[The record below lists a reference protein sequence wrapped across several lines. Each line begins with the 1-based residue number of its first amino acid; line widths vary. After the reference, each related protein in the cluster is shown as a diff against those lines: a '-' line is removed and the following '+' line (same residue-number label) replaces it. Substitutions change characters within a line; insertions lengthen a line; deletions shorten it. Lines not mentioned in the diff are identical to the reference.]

1 LLEQGSKFV
10 THGEIEQI
18 MDGIQDTISRRRAA
32 GEYPAGLETELEAEF
47 ASILA
52 LTHRGEADRADALE
66 RLLQE
71 VRMHAPHVS
80 GLTATSSRI
89 PLVNLLHKVVR
100 RLVARQ
106 TRGLAAQQRAVNEQV
121 IAMLELLVDDAR
133 SREDADKR
141 MVAKLS
147 KHVLDRVAVV
157 DHLYF
162 IVAELETRLRKFE
175 AGK

>member
-1 LLEQGSKFV
+1 M

-18 MDGIQDTISRRRAA
+18 MAGIQDTIARRRAA

-47 ASILA
+47 ASILE

-100 RLVARQ
+100 RLIARQ

-121 IAMLELLVDDAR
+121 IAMLEHLVDDAR
-133 SREDADKR
+133 SREDADRR

-162 IVAELETRLRKFE
+162 IVAELETKLRKFE

>member
-1 LLEQGSKFV
+1 MKQV
-10 THGEIEQI
+10 EIEQ
-18 MDGIQDTISRRRAA
+18 MMADIQDTIGRRRAA
-32 GEYPAGLETELEAEF
+32 GEYPAGLEQELEAEF

-66 RLLQE
+66 LLLQE
-71 VRMHAPHVS
+71 AKRCAPEVS
-80 GLTATSSRI
+80 GLTPTSSRVPFLNI
-89 PLVNLLHKVVR
+89 LHKIMR
-100 RLVARQ
+100 RLIARQ
-106 TRGLAAQQRAVNEQV
+106 TKGLAAQQRAVNDQL
-121 IAMLELLVDDAR
+121 IAMLEHLVADAR
-133 SREDADKR
+133 GREDADSR

-175 AGK
+175 AGQ

>member
-1 LLEQGSKFV
+1 MK
-10 THGEIEQI
+10 HAEIEQI
-18 MDGIQDTISRRRAA
+18 MAGIQDTIARRRAA
-32 GEYPAGLETELEAEF
+32 GEYPAGLEAELESEF

-66 RLLQE
+66 KLLE
-71 VRMHAPHVS
+71 EAKRSASEVS
-80 GLTATSSRI
+80 GLTPTSSRV
-89 PLVNLLHKVVR
+89 PLLNIFHKIVR
-100 RLVARQ
+100 RLIARQ

-121 IAMLELLVDDAR
+121 IAMLGHLVDDAR
-133 SREDADKR
+133 SREDADRR

-162 IVAELETRLRKFE
+162 IVAELETKLRKFE

>member
-1 LLEQGSKFV
+1 M

-18 MDGIQDTISRRRAA
+18 MAGIQDTIARRRAV

-52 LTHRGEADRADALE
+52 LSHRGEADRADALE

-100 RLVARQ
+100 RLIARQ

-121 IAMLELLVDDAR
+121 IAMLEHLVDDAR
-133 SREDADKR
+133 SREDADRR

-162 IVAELETRLRKFE
+162 IVAELETKLRKFE

>member
-1 LLEQGSKFV
+1 MKQV
-10 THGEIEQI
+10 EIEQL
-18 MDGIQDTISRRRAA
+18 MADIQDTIARRRAA
-32 GEYPAGLETELEAEF
+32 GEYPAGLEQELEAEF

-66 RLLQE
+66 LLLAQAK
-71 VRMHAPHVS
+71 RCAPEVS
-80 GLTATSSRI
+80 GLTPTSSRVPFLNI
-89 PLVNLLHKVVR
+89 LHKIMR
-100 RLVARQ
+100 RLIARQ
-106 TRGLAAQQRAVNEQV
+106 TRGLAAQQRAVNDQL
-121 IAMLELLVDDAR
+121 IAMLEHLVADAR
-133 SREDADKR
+133 GREDADDR

-175 AGK
+175 AGQ

>member
-1 LLEQGSKFV
+1 MLEQGLKFV
-10 THGEIEQI
+10 TDGEIEQI
-18 MDGIQDTISRRRAA
+18 MAGIQDTIARRRAA
-32 GEYPAGLETELEAEF
+32 GEYPAGLEQELEAEF

-100 RLVARQ
+100 RLIARQ

-121 IAMLELLVDDAR
+121 ISMLEHLVDDAR
-133 SREDADKR
+133 SREDADRR
-141 MVAKLS
+141 MVANLS

>member
-1 LLEQGSKFV
+1 M

-18 MDGIQDTISRRRAA
+18 MAGIQDTIARRRAA

-66 RLLQE
+66 KLLEEAKRSAPE
-71 VRMHAPHVS
+71 VL
-80 GLTATSSRI
+80 GLTPTSSRV
-89 PLVNLLHKVVR
+89 PLLNIFHKIVR
-100 RLVARQ
+100 RLIARQ
-106 TRGLAAQQRAVNEQV
+106 TRGLAAQQRVVNEQV
-121 IAMLELLVDDAR
+121 IAMLEHLVDDAR
-133 SREDADKR
+133 SREDADRR

-162 IVAELETRLRKFE
+162 IVAELETKLRKFE

>member
-1 LLEQGSKFV
+1 M

-18 MDGIQDTISRRRAA
+18 MAGIQDTIARRRAA

-66 RLLQE
+66 RLLHE

-89 PLVNLLHKVVR
+89 PLVNILHKVVR
-100 RLVARQ
+100 RLIARQ
-106 TRGLAAQQRAVNEQV
+106 TRGLAAQQRVVNEQV
-121 IAMLELLVDDAR
+121 IAMLEHLVDDAR
-133 SREDADKR
+133 SREDADRR

-162 IVAELETRLRKFE
+162 IVAELETKLRKFE

>member
-133 SREDADKR
+133 SREDADRR

>member
-1 LLEQGSKFV
+1 LLEQGLKFV
-10 THGEIEQI
+10 THGEIEQ
-18 MDGIQDTISRRRAA
+18 MMAGIQDTIARRRAA

-100 RLVARQ
+100 RLIARQ

-121 IAMLELLVDDAR
+121 IAMLEYLVDDAR
-133 SREDADKR
+133 SREDADRR

-162 IVAELETRLRKFE
+162 IVAELETKLRKFE

>member
-1 LLEQGSKFV
+1 M

-18 MDGIQDTISRRRAA
+18 MAGIQDTIARRRAA
-32 GEYPAGLETELEAEF
+32 GEYPAGLETEREAEF
-47 ASILA
+47 ASILE

-100 RLVARQ
+100 RLIARQ

-121 IAMLELLVDDAR
+121 IAMLEYLVDDAR
-133 SREDADKR
+133 SREDADRR

-162 IVAELETRLRKFE
+162 IVAELETKLRKFE

>member
-1 LLEQGSKFV
+1 V
-10 THGEIEQI
+10 THGEIEQ
-18 MDGIQDTISRRRAA
+18 MMAGIQDTIARRRAA

-47 ASILA
+47 ASILE

-100 RLVARQ
+100 RLIARQ

-121 IAMLELLVDDAR
+121 IAMLEYLVDDAR
-133 SREDADKR
+133 SREDADRR

-162 IVAELETRLRKFE
+162 IVAELETKLRKFE

>member
-1 LLEQGSKFV
+1 M

-18 MDGIQDTISRRRAA
+18 MAGIQDTIARRRAA
-32 GEYPAGLETELEAEF
+32 GDYPAGLETELEAEF
-47 ASILA
+47 ASILE

-100 RLVARQ
+100 RLIARQ

-121 IAMLELLVDDAR
+121 IAMLEHLVDDAR
-133 SREDADKR
+133 SREDADRR

-162 IVAELETRLRKFE
+162 IVAELETKLRKFE

>member
-1 LLEQGSKFV
+1 M

-18 MDGIQDTISRRRAA
+18 MAGIQDTIARRRAD

-100 RLVARQ
+100 RLIARQ
-106 TRGLAAQQRAVNEQV
+106 TRGLAAQQRAVNAQV
-121 IAMLELLVDDAR
+121 ISMLEHLVDDAR
-133 SREDADKR
+133 SREDADRR

>member
-1 LLEQGSKFV
+1 M

-18 MDGIQDTISRRRAA
+18 MAGIQDTIARRRAA
-32 GEYPAGLETELEAEF
+32 GDYPAGLETELEAEF

-66 RLLQE
+66 KLLE
-71 VRMHAPHVS
+71 EAKRSAPEVS
-80 GLTATSSRI
+80 GLTPTSSRVPFLNI
-89 PLVNLLHKVVR
+89 LHKIVR
-100 RLVARQ
+100 RLIVRQ

-121 IAMLELLVDDAR
+121 IAMLEHLVDDAR
-133 SREDADKR
+133 SREDADRR

-162 IVAELETRLRKFE
+162 IVAELETKLRKFE

>member
-1 LLEQGSKFV
+1 LLEQGLKFV

-18 MDGIQDTISRRRAA
+18 MAGIQDTINRRRAS

-66 RLLQE
+66 KLLDE
-71 VRMHAPHVS
+71 VKRIAPEVS
-80 GLTATSSRI
+80 GLTPTSSRV
-89 PLVNLLHKVVR
+89 PLLNVLHKIVR
-100 RLVARQ
+100 RLIARQ

-121 IAMLELLVDDAR
+121 IAMLEHIVDDAR
-133 SREDADKR
+133 SREDADRR

-162 IVAELETRLRKFE
+162 IVAELETKLRKFE

>member
-1 LLEQGSKFV
+1 LLEQGLKFV

-18 MDGIQDTISRRRAA
+18 MAGIQDTIARRRAA

-100 RLVARQ
+100 RLIARQ

-121 IAMLELLVDDAR
+121 IAMLEHLVDDAR
-133 SREDADKR
+133 SREDADRR

-162 IVAELETRLRKFE
+162 IVAELETKLRKFE

>member
-1 LLEQGSKFV
+1 M

-18 MDGIQDTISRRRAA
+18 MAGIQDTIARRRAA

-47 ASILA
+47 ASILE

-100 RLVARQ
+100 RLIARQ

-121 IAMLELLVDDAR
+121 IAMLEYLVDDAR
-133 SREDADKR
+133 SREDADRR

-162 IVAELETRLRKFE
+162 IVAELETKLRKFE

>member
-1 LLEQGSKFV
+1 M
-10 THGEIEQI
+10 THGEIEQ
-18 MDGIQDTISRRRAA
+18 MMAGIQDTIARRRAA

-47 ASILA
+47 ASILE

-100 RLVARQ
+100 RLIARQ

-121 IAMLELLVDDAR
+121 IAMLEYLVDDAR
-133 SREDADKR
+133 SREDADRR

-162 IVAELETRLRKFE
+162 IVAELETKLRKFE

>member
-1 LLEQGSKFV
+1 M
-10 THGEIEQI
+10 THGVIEQ
-18 MDGIQDTISRRRAA
+18 MMAGIQDTIARRRAA

-47 ASILA
+47 ASILE

-100 RLVARQ
+100 RLIARQ

-121 IAMLELLVDDAR
+121 IAMLEHLVDDAR
-133 SREDADKR
+133 SREDADRR

-162 IVAELETRLRKFE
+162 IVAELETKLRKFE

>member
-1 LLEQGSKFV
+1 LLEQGLKFV

-18 MDGIQDTISRRRAA
+18 MAGIQDTIARRRAA

-66 RLLQE
+66 KLLE
-71 VRMHAPHVS
+71 DAKRSAPEVS
-80 GLTATSSRI
+80 GLTPTSSRVPFLNI
-89 PLVNLLHKVVR
+89 LHKIVR
-100 RLVARQ
+100 RLIARQ

-121 IAMLELLVDDAR
+121 IAMLEHLVDDAR
-133 SREDADKR
+133 SREDADRR
-141 MVAKLS
+141 MVANLS

>member
-1 LLEQGSKFV
+1 MLEQGLNFV

-32 GEYPAGLETELEAEF
+32 GEYPAGLEQELEAEF

-52 LTHRGEADRADALE
+52 LTHRGEADRAYALE
-66 RLLQE
+66 LLLE
-71 VRMHAPHVS
+71 EAKRCAPEVS
-80 GLTATSSRI
+80 GLTPTSSRVPFLNI
-89 PLVNLLHKVVR
+89 FHNIVR
-100 RLVARQ
+100 RLIARQ

-121 IAMLELLVDDAR
+121 IAMLEHLVDDAR
-133 SREDADKR
+133 SREDADRR

>member
-1 LLEQGSKFV
+1 LKFV
-10 THGEIEQI
+10 KQVEIEQ
-18 MDGIQDTISRRRAA
+18 MMADIQDTIARRRAA
-32 GEYPAGLETELEAEF
+32 GEYPAGLEQELEAEF

-66 RLLQE
+66 LLLKE
-71 VRMHAPHVS
+71 AKRCTPEVS
-80 GLTATSSRI
+80 GLTPTSSRVPFLNI
-89 PLVNLLHKVVR
+89 FHKIVR
-100 RLVARQ
+100 RLIARQ
-106 TRGLAAQQRAVNEQV
+106 TRGLAAQQRAVNDQL
-121 IAMLELLVDDAR
+121 IAMLEHLIADVHG
-133 SREDADKR
+133 REDADSR

-175 AGK
+175 AGQ

>member
-1 LLEQGSKFV
+1 M

-18 MDGIQDTISRRRAA
+18 MAGIQDTIARRRAD

-100 RLVARQ
+100 RLIARQ
-106 TRGLAAQQRAVNEQV
+106 TRGLAAQQRAVNKQV
-121 IAMLELLVDDAR
+121 IAMLEHLVDDAR
-133 SREDADKR
+133 SREDADRR

>member
-1 LLEQGSKFV
+1 MKQV
-10 THGEIEQI
+10 EIEQ
-18 MDGIQDTISRRRAA
+18 MLADIQDTIARRRSA
-32 GEYPAGLETELEAEF
+32 GEYPAGLEQELEAEF

-66 RLLQE
+66 QLLAQAK
-71 VRMHAPHVS
+71 RCAPEVS
-80 GLTATSSRI
+80 GLTPTSSRVPFLNI
-89 PLVNLLHKVVR
+89 LHKIMR
-100 RLVARQ
+100 RLIARQ
-106 TRGLAAQQRAVNEQV
+106 TRGLAAQQRAVNDQL
-121 IAMLELLVDDAR
+121 IAMLEHLVADAR
-133 SREDADKR
+133 GREDADSR

-175 AGK
+175 AGR

>member
-1 LLEQGSKFV
+1 M

-18 MDGIQDTISRRRAA
+18 MAGIQDTIARRRAA
-32 GEYPAGLETELEAEF
+32 GDYPAGLETELEAEF

-100 RLVARQ
+100 RLIARQ
-106 TRGLAAQQRAVNEQV
+106 TRGLAAQQRVVNEQV
-121 IAMLELLVDDAR
+121 IGMLEHLVDDAR
-133 SREDADKR
+133 SREDADRR

-162 IVAELETRLRKFE
+162 IVAELETKLRKFE